1 MSFGTI
7 RRLEQEITQL
17 QINQDLILKR
27 LARIEKTVKVE
38 PEEPVAKVEVPV
50 VERKLIPPK
59 STQPEP
65 TEPVPTQQ
73 KPTQSTPKTSK
84 DLEFRIGG
92 MWLNRIGVVAV
103 VLGMAFFLKY
113 SFENDWIGPTGRILL
128 GILSGIVMM
137 FLGEKLH
144 KRYPGYAQGLI
155 GGGSLAMFFSIYA
168 GYQFYLLIP
177 PFVAFS
183 FMVLIMLYTVF
194 MAVRKD
200 SRAIGILGIIGAY
213 MAPFLVGS
221 ENPSLWLLYAYLIL
235 LTLGVLGVSIYK
247 KWVVFQYLSFI
258 FNQLIFAFMWM
269 AVTWGYAYENF
280 VAPSYL
286 FLCANFFIYLGIVS
300 VYNIRTKRKS
310 TRWDISLILM
320 NGFLFFAWSADVLEY
335 TFVMDFMGF
344 YVVFIALVYLY
355 LGKMAY
361 QLHKEDKG
369 QVYSLFLLAF
379 VLITLAIPIQFSDAS
394 VGLGWLVEA
403 VGLAY
408 MARKLDAPK
417 VFKCGLVVLV
427 LGIIASFGELSTIWL
442 TETFLFNRATL
453 LLVSSLSAIYG
464 MVKILSGWE
473 KPNHKIKQI
482 LKGLFLVVS
491 FIGITFENEHFFYLH
506 GTIDYGLSP
515 EQLSLSALWTLY
527 AIGLF
532 TAGIVRK
539 SRYYRYSSLAL
550 LAIVVLKAFFIDLGD
565 LATIY
570 KIILFIFLGLSLLGI
585 SFLYQK
591 RLREDDGNQ

>member
-27 LARIEKTVKVE
+27 LARIEKTIKVE
-38 PEEPVAKVEVPV
+38 AEEPITKVEVPV
-50 VERKLIPPK
+50 VERKVIPSKP
-59 STQPEP
+59 TQPES
-65 TEPVPTQQ
+65 TEPKQT
-73 KPTQSTPKTSK
+73 KSTPKSSK

-92 MWLNRIGVVAV
+92 TWLNRIGVVAV

-113 SFENDWIGPTGRILL
+113 SFENDWIGPTGRIFL
-128 GILSGIVMM
+128 GILSGMVMM
-137 FLGEKLH
+137 FAGEKLH
-144 KRYPGYAQGLI
+144 QRYPGYAQGLI

-183 FMVLIMLYTVF
+183 FMVLIMVYTVF

-200 SRAIGILGIIGAY
+200 SRAIGVLGIIGAY
-213 MAPFLVGS
+213 LAPFLVGS
-221 ENPSLWLLYAYLIL
+221 EDPSLWLLYAYLIL

-300 VYNIRTKRKS
+300 VYNIRTKKKS
-310 TRWDISLILM
+310 TRRDISLILM

-344 YVVFIALVYLY
+344 YAVFVALVYLY

-361 QLHKEDKG
+361 KLHKEDKG

-408 MARKLDAPK
+408 LARRLDAPK
-417 VFKCGLVVLV
+417 VLKCGLVVLV
-427 LGIIASFGELSTIWL
+427 LGMMATLGELSTIGL
-442 TETFLFNRATL
+442 AENFLFNRATL
-453 LLVSSLSAIYG
+453 LLVCSLAAIYG
-464 MVKILSGWE
+464 MVKILTGWE
-473 KPNHKIKQI
+473 KPNHKINQI
-482 LKGLFLVVS
+482 LKGLFLVVC
-491 FIGITFENEHFFYLH
+491 FIGITFENQHYFYLH
-506 GTIDYGLSP
+506 DNNSYGLSP

-532 TAGIVRK
+532 TAGIVWK

-591 RLREDDGNQ
+591 KRFRDEEDQ

>member
-7 RRLEQEITQL
+7 RKLEQEIIQL

-27 LARIEKTVKVE
+27 LARIEKTIKVE
-38 PEEPVAKVEVPV
+38 AEEPVVKVEVPV
-50 VERKLIPPK
+50 VELKVIPPK
-59 STQPEP
+59 PTQPQKEP
-65 TEPVPTQQ
+65 TQP
-73 KPTQSTPKTSK
+73 TPKFTK

-92 MWLNRIGVVAV
+92 TWLNRIGVVAV

-113 SFENDWIGPTGRILL
+113 SFDNDWVGPTGRIIL
-128 GILSGIVMM
+128 GLLSGGVMM
-137 FLGEKLH
+137 FAGEKLH
-144 KRYPGYAQGLI
+144 LRYTGYAQGLI

-168 GYQFYLLIP
+168 GYQFYFLIP

-183 FMVLIMLYTVF
+183 FMVLIMGYTVF

-221 ENPSLWLLYAYLIL
+221 EDPSLWLLYAYLTF
-235 LTLGVLGVSIYK
+235 LTLGVLGISIYK

-269 AVTWGYAYENF
+269 AVTWGSAYENF
-280 VAPSYL
+280 VAPSFL
-286 FLCANFFIYLGIVS
+286 FLCTNFFIYLGIIS
-300 VYNIRTKRKS
+300 VYNIRTKKKS

-320 NGFLFFAWSADVLEY
+320 NGFLFFAWSTDVLEY
-335 TFVMDFMGF
+335 TFLTDLLGF
-344 YVVFIALVYLY
+344 YAVFMALVYLY

-379 VLITLAIPIQFSDAS
+379 VLITLAFPIQFSDVY
-394 VGLGWLVEA
+394 VGLGWLAEA

-408 MARKLDAPK
+408 MARRLDAPK
-417 VFKCGLVVLV
+417 ILKCGMVVLV
-427 LGIIASFGELSTIWL
+427 LGMMATLGELSSIGL
-442 TETFLFNRATL
+442 ADTFLFNSATL
-453 LLVSSLSAIYG
+453 LLVVCLTAIYR
-464 MVKILSGWE
+464 MVKILTGWE
-473 KPNHKIKQI
+473 EPSPRIKQV
-482 LKGLFLVVS
+482 LKGMFLVIS
-491 FIGITFENEHFFYLH
+491 FIGLTLENEHFFYLH
-506 GTIDYGLSP
+506 GTTDYGLSP
-515 EQLSLSALWTLY
+515 EQLSLSALWTLF

-532 TAGIVRK
+532 AAGIVRK

-550 LAIVVLKAFFIDLGD
+550 LAMVVLKAFFIDLGD

-585 SFLYQK
+585 SFLYQRK
-591 RLREDDGNQ
+591 FREEDGSQ

>member
-27 LARIEKTVKVE
+27 LARIEKTIKVE
-38 PEEPVAKVEVPV
+38 AEEPITKVEVPV
-50 VERKLIPPK
+50 VERKVIPSKP
-59 STQPEP
+59 TQPES
-65 TEPVPTQQ
+65 TEPKQT
-73 KPTQSTPKTSK
+73 KSTPKSSK

-92 MWLNRIGVVAV
+92 TWLNRIGVVAV

-113 SFENDWIGPTGRILL
+113 SFENDWIGPTGRIFL
-128 GILSGIVMM
+128 GILSGMVMM
-137 FLGEKLH
+137 FAGEKLH
-144 KRYPGYAQGLI
+144 QCYPGYAQGLI

-183 FMVLIMLYTVF
+183 FMVLIMVYTVF

-200 SRAIGILGIIGAY
+200 SRAIGVLGIIGAY
-213 MAPFLVGS
+213 LAPFLVGS
-221 ENPSLWLLYAYLIL
+221 EDPSLWLLYAYLIL

-300 VYNIRTKRKS
+300 VYNIRTKKKS
-310 TRWDISLILM
+310 TRRDISLILM

-344 YVVFIALVYLY
+344 YAVFVALVYLY

-361 QLHKEDKG
+361 KLHKEDKG

-408 MARKLDAPK
+408 LARRLDAPK
-417 VFKCGLVVLV
+417 VLKCGLVVLV
-427 LGIIASFGELSTIWL
+427 LGMMATLGELSTIGL
-442 TETFLFNRATL
+442 AENFLFNRATL
-453 LLVSSLSAIYG
+453 LLVCSLAAIYG
-464 MVKILSGWE
+464 MVKILTGWE
-473 KPNHKIKQI
+473 KPNHKINQI
-482 LKGLFLVVS
+482 LKGLFLVVC
-491 FIGITFENEHFFYLH
+491 FIGITFENQHYFYLH
-506 GTIDYGLSP
+506 DNNSYGLSP

-532 TAGIVRK
+532 TAGIVWK

-591 RLREDDGNQ
+591 KRFRDEEDQ